1 MRTFTKVIK
10 VIGITLWIF
19 ILAFFHIII
28 LASNGDDDGFM
39 RLTGIALIL
48 IWWILTVG
56 VYVIY
61 EKITSAAYGG
71 KGTHY
76 KKPIPKR
83 SALAVRAV
91 LYTLWLLSLIVL
103 HFGILITENIIP
115 WIIFIAVWW
124 AAAVTTQIVAS
135 RRDRKREAAAKAEY
149 EEKYVS
155 EIEIDDELLG
165 KMKFTADTKFNE
177 LESKELHLPP
187 FGAEPPGWLYVSGYK
202 ESDRKRIIQ
211 ALRDVYAHKD
221 EIIEHILPDYLDTL
235 GEYEENDDNGEP
247 YTLEKLRKVMTVHDI
262 TVVNGDDRFSV
273 SLELSTAGEN
283 ESELGGH
290 GFIAVVDF
298 HSKSI
303 YYDLEG

>member
-19 ILAFFHIII
+19 VLAFFHIII

-39 RLTGIALIL
+39 RLTGIVLIL

-83 SALAVRAV
+83 TALTVRAV
-91 LYTLWLLSLIVL
+91 LYALWLLSLIVL
-103 HFGILITENIIP
+103 HFGFLITENIMP
-115 WIIFIAVWW
+115 WIFCIAVWW
-124 AAAVTTQIVAS
+124 AATVTTQIVTS

-155 EIEIDDELLG
+155 ELEIDDELLG

-177 LESKELHLPP
+177 LESTELHLPP
-187 FGAEPPGWLYVSGYK
+187 FGAESPGWLYVSGYK
-202 ESDRKRIIQ
+202 ENDRKRIIQ

-221 EIIEHILPDYLDTL
+221 EIVEHILPDYLDTL

-283 ESELGGH
+283 ESGLGGH

>member
-39 RLTGIALIL
+39 RLTGIVLIL

-103 HFGILITENIIP
+103 HFGIMITVKIIP

-124 AAAVTTQIVAS
+124 AAAVTTQIVTS

-149 EEKYVS
+149 KEKYVS

-177 LESKELHLPP
+177 LESKELHPPP